1 MNYERPRPISS
12 HSRSSSFNS
21 PPRGTSQ
28 TPAVAGQAHIPGTT
42 YGADLPLA
50 LQSGSVT
57 VPAHVRRSSVS
68 TTTPVPAFAPNN
80 NGNATLPL
88 SSDRVRMIPSERSAY
103 RTVTPPYG
111 SARHSR
117 SGSGDDGVTLGPYDS
132 ISNAGEHEA
141 SDAAVSSFNRADW
154 QQRDP
159 YAQATATG
167 RRASQSRVGYN
178 TAYYVP
184 DQGRPRSG
192 SGGEGA
198 VRDPRE
204 SVSQL
209 PLIPNASGP
218 AGFGQVEHNK
228 QPRYD
233 EDGDSII
240 DGDTLVGERK
250 NPFRVQFTDSRG
262 GDDGGERGLSRYP
275 PSQPYDHPDEK
286 ADDGDD
292 DGKGAGLLAVV
303 KRKSN
308 KRPNVWLRQIRDT
321 TPLEQKIYNHKHG
334 IGVQERA
341 WACYVLSVI
350 LVIVF
355 IVELVK
361 SVSGVGADL
370 PLTEIP
376 FKADFFPD
384 MDNQAQVTGKAIET
398 SPFNYMI
405 GPSSEMLI
413 NLGARFTACM
423 REVPEISSM
432 PFECIAKDTPAG
444 QTCSLETICGF
455 GGFGADGK
463 PHQTF
468 RFFTPLWLHVGVVHL
483 LLNGLVLLTSSRLV
497 EKQMGTLKWV
507 PMSLSLRPGAQA

>member
-1 MNYERPRPISS
+1 M
-12 HSRSSSFNS
+12 
-21 PPRGTSQ
+21 
-28 TPAVAGQAHIPGTT
+28 
-42 YGADLPLA
+42 
-50 LQSGSVT
+50 
-57 VPAHVRRSSVS
+57 
-68 TTTPVPAFAPNN
+68 
-80 NGNATLPL
+80 
-88 SSDRVRMIPSERSAY
+88 
-103 RTVTPPYG
+103 
-111 SARHSR
+111 
-117 SGSGDDGVTLGPYDS
+117 
-132 ISNAGEHEA
+132 
-141 SDAAVSSFNRADW
+141 
-154 QQRDP
+154 
-159 YAQATATG
+159 
-167 RRASQSRVGYN
+167 
-178 TAYYVP
+178 
-184 DQGRPRSG
+184 
-192 SGGEGA
+192 
-198 VRDPRE
+198 
-204 SVSQL
+204 
-209 PLIPNASGP
+209 
-218 AGFGQVEHNK
+218 
-228 QPRYD
+228 
-233 EDGDSII
+233 
-240 DGDTLVGERK
+240 
-250 NPFRVQFTDSRG
+250 
-262 GDDGGERGLSRYP
+262 
-275 PSQPYDHPDEK
+275 
-286 ADDGDD
+286 
-292 DGKGAGLLAVV
+292 V